1 MTIGILLLFVGLQ
14 LNLVESYVLTPRM
27 TEFFSDKFSQDHAT
41 GYGPAGPIANAN
53 GYANGSSPY
62 SQASYGSGQV
72 SPVNRSSVQL
82 TPSGNRVFQ
91 PPRWI
96 CWPVIFLG
104 AVLFL
109 NGALRR

>member
-1 MTIGILLLFVGLQ
+1 MTIGFLLLFVGLQ

-27 TEFFSDKFSQDHAT
+27 TEFFSDKFTQDPTA
-41 GYGPAGPIANAN
+41 GFGPAGPIASGN
-53 GYANGSSPY
+53 GYAAGSNPY
-62 SQASYGSGQV
+62 AQASYGSAT
-72 SPVNRSSVQL
+72 VNPASRSSFQV
-82 TPSGNRVFQ
+82 TPNGNRVIQ

-109 NGALRR
+109 NGALRH